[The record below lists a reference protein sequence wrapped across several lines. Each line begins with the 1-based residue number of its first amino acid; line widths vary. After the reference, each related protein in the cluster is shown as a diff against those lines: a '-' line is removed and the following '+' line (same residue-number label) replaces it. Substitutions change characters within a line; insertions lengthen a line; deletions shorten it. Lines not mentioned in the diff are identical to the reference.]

1 MCHYPAHPQCFQTY
15 LLAIPEV
22 FRHLP
27 APSMAGGVVHD
38 VISATDRAVVLL
50 QAATLGIAGCCQV
63 EVPTW
68 QSTEGNTGAVSE
80 QHRKK
85 WGEEG
90 TVGVMMDP
98 QGA

>member
-1 MCHYPAHPQCFQTY
+1 MHHHPVHAQCSQTY

-22 FRHLP
+22 YRHTF
-27 APSMAGGVVHD
+27 AASMAGGVVHD
-38 VISATDRAVVLL
+38 VISATDRAVGVL

-80 QHRKK
+80 QHFTGGNGERKGQ
-85 WGEEG
+85 WEL
-90 TVGVMMDP
+90 
-98 QGA
+98 